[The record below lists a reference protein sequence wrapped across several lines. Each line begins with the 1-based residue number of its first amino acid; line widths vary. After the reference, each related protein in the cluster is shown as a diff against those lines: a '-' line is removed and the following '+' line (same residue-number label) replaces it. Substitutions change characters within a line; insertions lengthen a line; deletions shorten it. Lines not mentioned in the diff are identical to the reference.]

1 VSGLDVERLAWALHN
16 SDVGGCWSVD
26 VPGTRSPEPH
36 PFDHDDARKLAAEY
50 ARLAESRPRDGLADA
65 VARAIYDAM
74 RENDP
79 EGRDR
84 PWVPGGNSRKQ
95 EEARSRARAA
105 LAEAPR

>member
-1 VSGLDVERLAWALHN
+1 MSELDVERLAHAYNNVVVAGGHGEFVSMRRWAE
-16 SDVGGCWSVD
+16 V
-26 VPGTRSPEPH
+26 
-36 PFDHDDARKLAAEY
+36 AAEY
-50 ARLAESRPRDGLADA
+50 ARLAESRPSDELAEA

-105 LAEAPR
+105 LAEADTAAEDPE